1 MSDALAR
8 DLSDLQTQ
16 VKRLDA
22 EGRGLP
28 ILLRH
33 YLDLGG
39 KAIAFNVNPNFS
51 FVVDALV
58 SVNLSLVDER
68 RLLRFMGPEGLAL
81 VRSRRRWMEAS

>member
-1 MSDALAR
+1 MGDTLAR
-8 DLSDLQTQ
+8 DLSELQTQ

-33 YLDLGG
+33 YLNLGG
-39 KAIAFNVNPNFS
+39 KAIAFNVDPDFS

-58 SVNLSLVDER
+58 SVDLRSLTSV
-68 RLLRFMGPEGLAL
+68 
-81 VRSRRRWMEAS
+81 AS